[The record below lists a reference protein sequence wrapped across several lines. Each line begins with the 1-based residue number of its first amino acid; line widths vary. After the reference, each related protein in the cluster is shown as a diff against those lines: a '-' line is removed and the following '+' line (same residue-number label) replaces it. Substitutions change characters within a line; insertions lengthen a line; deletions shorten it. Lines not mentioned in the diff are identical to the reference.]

1 MLYEIAQLWLVA
13 FIAFTVG
20 MIIEYNFGIVF
31 KIIFTIRMYRFIR
44 SYDDES
50 QVVEDRLD
58 FGPFS
63 EEDEIKNQEWYQEY
77 NEKQVNDWD
86 GGN

>member
-50 QVVEDRLD
+50 QVV
-58 FGPFS
+58 
-63 EEDEIKNQEWYQEY
+63 
-77 NEKQVNDWD
+77 
-86 GGN
+86 